1 MRKQLIRTPGVLFY
15 RHNGFEGVALLYDAH
30 NFTRTTDL
38 GPMNCRFPGCQCMK
52 FVEETPA
59 FCCGNGK
66 HRIVNHPPHPDYL
79 QRLFDGA
86 TPTLHTSLPTSGST
100 TVHFRWQV
108 SPGTII
114 ILVVK
119 HTAAL
124 HSFATKTTHNNA
136 VYGEQ

>member
-15 RHNGFEGVALLYDAH
+15 RHNGFEGVALLCDAH

-38 GPMNCRFPGCQCMK
+38 GPMNCRCPGCQCMK

-79 QRLFDGA
+79 QRLFDGRDA
-86 TPTLHTSLPTSGST
+86 DSAHFLANIRKYNCAFQMTSQSGDHYYLSC
-100 TVHFRWQV
+100 
-108 SPGTII
+108 
-114 ILVVK
+114 
-119 HTAAL
+119 
-124 HSFATKTTHNNA
+124 
-136 VYGEQ
+136 